1 MYTKELDKFVMENE
15 TEILGMP
22 HFHLGNYLLIDNT
35 DITLIIFTFMALK
48 ETPSE
53 ISSEGLLLQ
62 SLLTTTIYS
71 IYLSWHWRW
80 NFDYCVYL

>member
-22 HFHLGNYLLIDNT
+22 HFHLGNYL
-35 DITLIIFTFMALK
+35 LIIFTFMALK